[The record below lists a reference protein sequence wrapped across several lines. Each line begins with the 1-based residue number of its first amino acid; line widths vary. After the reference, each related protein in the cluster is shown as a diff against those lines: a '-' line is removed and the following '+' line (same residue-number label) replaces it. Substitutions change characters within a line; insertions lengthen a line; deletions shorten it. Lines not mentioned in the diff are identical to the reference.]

1 MTLRQLL
8 TASLAILALLS
19 LTLHLYFL
27 PQNTTSKASEE
38 LEEILLRAKDL
49 LQKSVAFHQKT
60 SEANEAAAP
69 SPPPSLRQARD
80 IPTSSCPPCAAHA
93 EVVKKEEVKRKEEK
107 ESFSNSQLSKED
119 MRSRRKKWLSIA
131 IPTVPRSNNE
141 DYLLTTLAAWNSLLP
156 TDPLDVLY
164 QQIIIIIVHITSS
177 SSSSHARFEKAKEM
191 YQDSPYFEFHCIVS
205 PPQPKGLP
213 LTDAGNAN
221 VPGFRVRKQ
230 TRDLAAVLEKA
241 VEKSSYYL
249 FQEDDML
256 PCKQLPVVLTYLLSK
271 ANSYSPDW
279 IAIRASYGMNG
290 ILLHGKDLSF
300 FINYLNKHQ
309 ARRPPDHLVVE
320 WFAGETAESRNYRGN
335 RQNIGYRYNILEHI
349 GIVST
354 LRSSKTTGFP
364 TCYEEL
370 REPTVFEVEAFKEKL
385 CPNDDIWPCER
396 AIRSSGL
403 EGKAFKA
410 YKLDLLSLK

>member
-1 MTLRQLL
+1 MRIS
-8 TASLAILALLS
+8 ASGR
-19 LTLHLYFL
+19 F
-27 PQNTTSKASEE
+27 
-38 LEEILLRAKDL
+38 
-49 LQKSVAFHQKT
+49 F
-60 SEANEAAAP
+60 
-69 SPPPSLRQARD
+69 
-80 IPTSSCPPCAAHA
+80 
-93 EVVKKEEVKRKEEK
+93 
-107 ESFSNSQLSKED
+107 SF
-119 MRSRRKKWLSIA
+119 
-131 IPTVPRSNNE
+131 T
-141 DYLLTTLAAWNSLLP
+141 
-156 TDPLDVLY
+156 
-164 QQIIIIIVHITSS
+164 
-177 SSSSHARFEKAKEM
+177 
-191 YQDSPYFEFHCIVS
+191 
-205 PPQPKGLP
+205 
-213 LTDAGNAN
+213 
-221 VPGFRVRKQ
+221 
-230 TRDLAAVLEKA
+230 DLAAVLEKA